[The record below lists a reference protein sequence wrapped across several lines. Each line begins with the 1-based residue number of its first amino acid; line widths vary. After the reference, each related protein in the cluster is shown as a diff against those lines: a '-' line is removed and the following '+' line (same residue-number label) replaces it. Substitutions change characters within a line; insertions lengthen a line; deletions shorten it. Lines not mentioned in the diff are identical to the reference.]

1 MYKTLTLAVLLL
13 STNLFS
19 QEELVKNLIDNINI
33 KYDYFKNVDINFNFK
48 YENINQ
54 NIIEENKGSIT
65 ISEEKYLVQISNQR
79 IINNGE
85 TQWVY
90 LEDVNEVQIMNN
102 DPDNNMLSPQK
113 IFESYEDK
121 YKFLYLGE
129 TNRNDTTFIKVD
141 LFPKQS
147 NPFRKIQISVVKFNN
162 ELNQIILFD
171 KEGGTLSYMIKKI
184 GINNSLSD
192 ATFKFKPEE
201 HKNIEIIDL
210 RL

>member
-1 MYKTLTLAVLLL
+1 MYKTLSLALLII
-13 STNLFS
+13 STNLFC
-19 QEELVKNLIDNINI
+19 QEKLAEDLIEELNI
-33 KYDYFKNVDINFNFK
+33 KYKDFKNVDIDFNFK

-65 ISEEKYLVQISNQR
+65 ISQEKYLVQISNQR

-85 TQWVY
+85 TQWIY

-102 DPDNNMLSPQK
+102 DPENNMLSPQK

-129 TNRNDTTFIKVD
+129 INRNDTTFIKVD

-147 NPFRKIQISVVKFNN
+147 NQFRKIQISVMKFNN

-201 HKNIEIIDL
+201 YKNIEIIDL
-210 RL
+210 RI